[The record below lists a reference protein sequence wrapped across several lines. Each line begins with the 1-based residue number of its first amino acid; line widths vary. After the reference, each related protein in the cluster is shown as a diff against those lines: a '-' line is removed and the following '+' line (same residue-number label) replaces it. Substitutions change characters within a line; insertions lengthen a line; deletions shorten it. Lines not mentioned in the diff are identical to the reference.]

1 MAVFLVSRLVF
12 RCVHWCSGHATSIW
26 RSFSLAGGLS
36 LAYVEH
42 GGCVWPPVRCRF
54 SVRVRRVH
62 VGFALARDE
71 RDDASTHAQNTLSTE
86 TTEVQVYYPFH
97 PLHGLTVQIQRRPKR
112 GDGAAIVADRAG
124 KRLKIPMWMLSPSS
138 REIRLS
144 ERAVLSKEA
153 LLSLSS
159 VLAIQIQRDHDNL
172 QRIAVDL
179 CEGGH
184 REATRTDG
192 PDDPRSPNGTRKRKR
207 SGRSG
212 RSDGA
217 LSRSSIPG

>member
-1 MAVFLVSRLVF
+1 M
-12 RCVHWCSGHATSIW
+12 
-26 RSFSLAGGLS
+26 RSNCCRGARNRPPARSCA
-36 LAYVEH
+36 H
-42 GGCVWPPVRCRF
+42 G
-54 SVRVRRVH
+54 
-62 VGFALARDE
+62 
-71 RDDASTHAQNTLSTE
+71 DDGTHAQNTLSTE

-97 PLHGLTVQIQRRPKR
+97 PLHGLTVQIQRKPKR

-124 KRLKIPMWMLSPSS
+124 KRLKIPVWMLSPSS

-159 VLAIQIQRDHDNL
+159 VLAIQTQRDHDNL

-192 PDDPRSPNGTRKRKR
+192 PDDPRSPSGTRKGKR

-217 LSRSSIPG
+217 LSRSSIPR

>member
-1 MAVFLVSRLVF
+1 MLAARSVWHACRRTAAHRPDKRRGACPGTTRGTRL
-12 RCVHWCSGHATSIW
+12 RALPLAARTAADTRPSCCRRARNRRRA
-26 RSFSLAGGLS
+26 RSYGYADGG
-36 LAYVEH
+36 
-42 GGCVWPPVRCRF
+42 
-54 SVRVRRVH
+54 
-62 VGFALARDE
+62 
-71 RDDASTHAQNTLSTE
+71 THAQNTLSTE

-159 VLAIQIQRDHDNL
+159 VLAIRTQRDHDNL

-179 CEGGH
+179 CQGGH

-192 PDDPRSPNGTRKRKR
+192 PDDPRSPSGTRKRKR

-217 LSRSSIPG
+217 LSRSSIPR

>member
-1 MAVFLVSRLVF
+1 MLADRSV
-12 RCVHWCSGHATSIW
+12 GHACRRTAVHLPDKRRGAW
-26 RSFSLAGGLS
+26 PGTTGGTRLTARPLTGRSVVDMRPSALRRARTRRRGRSCAHAGG
-36 LAYVEH
+36 
-42 GGCVWPPVRCRF
+42 G
-54 SVRVRRVH
+54 
-62 VGFALARDE
+62 
-71 RDDASTHAQNTLSTE
+71 THAQNTLSTE

-159 VLAIQIQRDHDNL
+159 VLAIQTQRDHDNL

-192 PDDPRSPNGTRKRKR
+192 PDDPRSPSGTRKRKR

-217 LSRSSIPG
+217 LSRSSIPR

>member
-1 MAVFLVSRLVF
+1 VADMRPSALRRAKTRRL
-12 RCVHWCSGHATSIW
+12 A
-26 RSFSLAGGLS
+26 RSCAHAGG
-36 LAYVEH
+36 
-42 GGCVWPPVRCRF
+42 G
-54 SVRVRRVH
+54 
-62 VGFALARDE
+62 
-71 RDDASTHAQNTLSTE
+71 THAQNTLSTE

-144 ERAVLSKEA
+144 EQAVLSKEA

-159 VLAIQIQRDHDNL
+159 VLAIQTQRDHDNL

-192 PDDPRSPNGTRKRKR
+192 PDDPRSPSGTRKRKR

-217 LSRSSIPG
+217 LSRSSIPR